1 MPRHRS
7 TTHPATSAPGVAST
21 SATQPG
27 ATPTTATEVAR
38 AAGVSQSAVSLV
50 MSGKSGGRISASTAE
65 HIREV
70 AHSLGYS
77 PNLAAR
83 ALRTGSSGLL
93 GLVVLDASHPFYGQM
108 LSAADDAAASRD
120 LSLSMIQ
127 TRGHA
132 ATWEQ
137 RLADQL
143 SSGHLAGA
151 IVCGERLADASPLR
165 AWADRLV
172 FVEVPEPGMRSVVL
186 ATAAAT
192 DTAVAHLAAAG
203 RTEVAYLAADYP
215 SAVFAGRFA
224 DCVAAADRH
233 GVTLRTDPA
242 WRATFDVDTATAV
255 SGRMLDAGVRA
266 VVCDDDLLA
275 LALHRAAAGRGVR
288 VPEDLE
294 IVGVGDL
301 DAARLVSPE
310 LTTVRLPAAEIA
322 AAAVDLVADA
332 LAGHETASVRTVA
345 TPLVLRGTTT
355 G

>member
-1 MPRHRS
+1 M
-7 TTHPATSAPGVAST
+7 
-21 SATQPG
+21 
-27 ATPTTATEVAR
+27 
-38 AAGVSQSAVSLV
+38 SQSAVSLV
-50 MSGKSGGRISASTAE
+50 MSGKSGGRISAATAE
-65 HIREV
+65 HVRAV
-70 AHSLGYS
+70 AQSLGYS

-93 GLVVLDASHPFYGQM
+93 GLVVLDASHPFYGSM
-108 LSAADDAAASRD
+108 LSAADDAAAGRD

-127 TRGHA
+127 TRGHET
-132 ATWEQ
+132 TWEQ

-143 SSGHLAGA
+143 SSGYLAGA
-151 IVCGERLADASPLR
+151 IICGERLAEGSPLR
-165 AWADRLV
+165 TWAERLV

-192 DTAVAHLAAAG
+192 DAVVARLAEG
-203 RTEVAYLAADYP
+203 GHGEIAYLAADYP

-224 DCVAAADRH
+224 DCAAAARRH

-242 WRATFDVDTATAV
+242 WRSTFDVETATAAA
-255 SGRMLDAGVRA
+255 GRVLDAGARA

-301 DAARLVSPE
+301 DAARLVVPE

-322 AAAVDLVADA
+322 AAAVALVADA
-332 LAGHETASVRTVA
+332 LAGRETAATVTVE
-345 TPLVLRGTTT
+345 TPVVLRGTTA